1 MSNLTW
7 ARGGGGHGGL
17 GWRFLKV
24 KCDHN
29 NIMCGGRE
37 GDKCAPQTFSP
48 MFPVLMSLM

>member
-29 NIMCGGRE
+29 NIMCRGRE
-37 GDKCAPQTFSP
+37 GGRVINVFHKHLVPCFL
-48 MFPVLMSLM
+48 F